1 MWCLQH
7 AHPWYKKNEIVFN
20 LLLCVRV
27 CTTSFLVFR
36 NLVDITLWSSDQS
49 IAYCEGF
56 VVVLAEHQGH
66 NFQNLIIFISLYKTE
81 ENTMLMNLMC
91 ISSISILIQRKMN
104 YHATEGIIWLQRCLF
119 TKFVEKSTCPLL
131 LFTKAECCQCEL
143 AGCILLFDHMQI
155 ELYCHKPSGEDV
167 AHPVLTPSCPSWL
180 NTCLVHNPNKR

>member
-1 MWCLQH
+1 MACLAMVCGCQVWIKSSMCVQMHVVSSTCPLIFWTWPVNNLYNTLLARCNWIYTNNIAKLGYRFNLYIMTICFSMWCLQH

-27 CTTSFLVFR
+27 CSTLFLVFR

-56 VVVLAEHQGH
+56 VIVLAEHQGH

-81 ENTMLMNLMC
+81 ENAMLMNLMC

-104 YHATEGIIWLQRCLF
+104 
-119 TKFVEKSTCPLL
+119 
-131 LFTKAECCQCEL
+131 
-143 AGCILLFDHMQI
+143 
-155 ELYCHKPSGEDV
+155 
-167 AHPVLTPSCPSWL
+167 
-180 NTCLVHNPNKR
+180 